1 VPVVNIDDARAA
13 LRAGRPE
20 ELLGV
25 AECGWLDVKSGIYQ
39 LDDPASAEELAKD
52 VAAFANTKTGGLL
65 LIGYGT
71 RKEHDVEVIDQVR
84 PVPRTLVDLDRHR
97 KLIRERVIPAPREV
111 VVEWIGC
118 EDGKGILQVDVPAQ
132 PPARL
137 PHVVSGAVQF
147 PRGSRITVAIPIREG
162 DATAWLSQAEIQR
175 LLSVGWTNAGG
186 PSDEFLRA
194 LIQQTV
200 MAAGRPGSPSAQG
213 PGIGEG
219 EAGWKGAFEQAHAD
233 LARTGLQLGRPS
245 TPVQWEGPG
254 VVQYFEQQNGPFG
267 WVLCALP
274 DRRPVAVDGE
284 VWQSMR
290 RAGSGAPGCES
301 PLDAVGFP
309 VPDQDATRIVAASD
323 EEVALTGGR
332 WGKSRLIR
340 DAESGRW
347 RWEPSPRFDMNMTRA
362 ARNWTAGNEQILR
375 LRAIATLPWADAG
388 DLSITTDLRQPI
400 EMLLP
405 ASGLGGLVSQLSSSR
420 GAELKA
426 SEWRRGPNRN
436 APDWLSCSSITS
448 TRDGRSALEAEVMIA
463 LPHAM
468 DSSVVTCAELRV
480 HADAW
485 QEALTESGAPLRS
498 DYRLSIGQVAT
509 FLAGAWEMATEIL
522 PGAVTGDPSLL
533 PWAYPPVVD
542 LRIIAEERFDSEPH
556 PMRMLDDYVDLAPLG
571 PTDRGQLREMAVTVT
586 APLVLAP
593 AARRE
598 LARQA
603 LAYMAR
609 QFGFLDTPDWLLA
622 GARLSNITRRMTV
635 ICFISLRFRASSPR
649 SGKLTPCRRTSIQHR
664 NSAKTNKVCLTA

>member
-1 VPVVNIDDARAA
+1 VLVLDIDGARVA

-20 ELLGV
+20 ELLG
-25 AECGWLDVKSGIYQ
+25 APECGWLDVKSGVYR

-65 LIGYGT
+65 LIGFST
-71 RKEHDVEVIDQVR
+71 RKEHDAEVIDQVR
-84 PVPRTLVDLDRHR
+84 PVPRGLVDLDRHR

-111 VVEWIGC
+111 VVEWIDCG
-118 EDGKGILQVDVPAQ
+118 DGKGILQVDVPAQ
-132 PPARL
+132 PPPRL
-137 PHVVSGAVQF
+137 PHVVSGAAQA
-147 PRGSRITVAIPIREG
+147 PGGSRITVAVPIREG

-194 LIQQTV
+194 VIEQTV
-200 MAAGRPGSPSAQG
+200 AAAGRPAAPSAQG

-219 EAGWKGAFEQAHAD
+219 EAGWKGAFEQAHAE
-233 LARTGLQLGRPS
+233 LARTGLQLGQPS

-254 VVQYFEQQNGPFG
+254 VVQYFERQNGPSG

-274 DRRPVAVDGE
+274 DRRPIAVDGE
-284 VWQSMR
+284 VWQSLR

-309 VPDQDATRIVAASD
+309 VPGRSATQIVAASD
-323 EEVALTGGR
+323 EGVALTGGN
-332 WGKSRLIR
+332 WGKSRLVR

-347 RWEPSPRFDMNMTRA
+347 RWEPDPRFDMNMTRA
-362 ARNWTAGNEQILR
+362 ARNWTSRSEQILR
-375 LRAIATLPWADAG
+375 MRAIATLPWAGAG
-388 DLSITTDLRQPI
+388 DLSITGERRHAT
-400 EMLLP
+400 EKLLP
-405 ASGLGGLVSQLSSSR
+405 PSGLARLVSQLSGSP
-420 GAELKA
+420 GAELQA

-436 APDWLSCSSITS
+436 AQDWLSCSSTIS
-448 TRDGRSALEAEVMIA
+448 TRDGHSALEAEVMIA

-485 QEALTESGAPLRS
+485 KEALTESGAPLRS
-498 DYRLSIGQVAT
+498 DYRLSIGQVAG
-509 FLAGAWEMATEIL
+509 FLVEAWEMATEIL
-522 PGAVTGDPSLL
+522 PGAVTDDPSLL
-533 PWAYPPVVD
+533 LWAYPPAVD
-542 LRIIAEERFDSEPH
+542 LRIIAEESFDGKPN

-571 PTDRGQLREMAVTVT
+571 PTDLGQLREMAVTVT

-593 AARRE
+593 TARRE

-609 QFGFLDTPDWLLA
+609 QFGFLDTPDWLLG
-622 GARLSNITRRMTV
+622 GARPARL
-635 ICFISLRFRASSPR
+635 
-649 SGKLTPCRRTSIQHR
+649 PCRPSGVALRPRPASRVLQPWATSISRQR
-664 NSAKTNKVCLTA
+664 